1 MGKESACN
9 AGDVGLI
16 PGSGRSPREG
26 NSNPLQY
33 SCLKN
38 PHGQRS
44 LEGYSPWGRRES
56 DMTEWL
62 STRSLWYGLKL
73 ERLTKIHSKIIICL
87 YHFSAPLREKSC
99 FIPIS
104 VSMRSAARTLERWM
118 KLRGLKSST
127 GLESNLT
134 EQSMWKKH
142 GFSHSIWLTL
152 REDVDFILSTPYFIH
167 FITIYFLKR
176 RPGQYQNKALYSVLN
191 YPFQGC
197 ARQCRCCL
205 V

>member
-1 MGKESACN
+1 M
-9 AGDVGLI
+9 I
-16 PGSGRSPREG
+16 PGLGRSPKEG

-44 LEGYSPWGRRES
+44 LVGYTPWGRRES
-56 DMTEWL
+56 DTTERL
-62 STRSLWYGLKL
+62 SPRSSCYGLKL
-73 ERLTKIHSKIIICL
+73 ERLIKIHSKIIICL
-87 YHFSAPLREKSC
+87 YHLSAPLREKSC

-104 VSMRSAARTLERWM
+104 VSVRSAARTLERWM
-118 KLRGLKSST
+118 KLSELKSST
-127 GLESNLT
+127 GLESSLT
-134 EQSMWKKH
+134 EQSAWKKH

-176 RPGQYQNKALYSVLN
+176 RPG
-191 YPFQGC
+191 
-197 ARQCRCCL
+197 
-205 V
+205 

>member
-1 MGKESACN
+1 MQEMWVWSLGQEDPLEKGIATHSSILAWRTPMDRGVWRAIVHGVAES
-9 AGDVGLI
+9 LT
-16 PGSGRSPREG
+16 R
-26 NSNPLQY
+26 
-33 SCLKN
+33 
-38 PHGQRS
+38 
-44 LEGYSPWGRRES
+44 
-56 DMTEWL
+56 L
-62 STRSLWYGLKL
+62 STSSLCYGLKL
-73 ERLTKIHSKIIICL
+73 ERLTEIHSKIIICL
-87 YHFSAPLREKSC
+87 YHLSAPLRENSC

-134 EQSMWKKH
+134 EQSTWKKH

-176 RPGQYQNKALYSVLN
+176 RPGQYQNKALYSVFN

-197 ARQCRCCL
+197 TRQCRCCL